1 MAFGFP
7 AYHEGTQKFN
17 LRSTVLVA
25 AVENALRDLGWEFER
40 IASGTEFNAKTKWN
54 IWSYLGEKVR
64 IEIGRDGN
72 VWIRSE
78 CLSPIQWY
86 DGMPF
91 PWYGK
96 NRQNVEKFLD
106 LLSQSL
112 GS

>member
-17 LRSTVLVA
+17 LRSAVLAA

-72 VWIRSE
+72 IWIRSE

-96 NRQNVEKFLD
+96 NRQNVEKLLD